1 MINYRLPI
9 PNSRFPFKCSVFFLL
24 FCCFIPTLYAA
35 DFAYLQ
41 TLLKKA
47 QHLQLAEQRE
57 WHILLHYQPSGDGY
71 ISEVDDPNFFNAY
84 NGKTE
89 PQAEL
94 EATLK
99 AFFTPNFQ
107 QNRQNQHPQCAFIAR
122 YHWLKA
128 QLNFEPMRLPP
139 QPCSRFDEWFAQ
151 LKPAG
156 LSLIFPA
163 AYLNNPSSMFGHTLL
178 RIDQA
183 NQDEQ
188 TRLLAYAIN
197 YTAATEEKNGLVFA
211 IKGLTGG
218 YPGVFSI
225 LPYYEKVKEY
235 NDLENRDTWEYQLNF
250 TPAEIRRLLWH
261 VWELNKIYFEYYF
274 FDENCAYHLLTLLEA
289 ARPTLDL
296 REQLLPWVI
305 PGDTVRVVVK
315 TPGLL
320 KKAVFRPASATV
332 LRHHLSQLPPKQQDW
347 VLALADSKSKIP
359 IPQSASSMTSKGKEG
374 KNGKIPSF
382 EKGGVGGILNSGG
395 SGEILNSSA
404 LGTLDIATRSK
415 ILETAY
421 DYLYYQHNKTEQ
433 SDRQSAQQLR
443 QLLIAR
449 SQLPTTTT
457 FSELKTP
464 PRPDQGHSSFRL
476 SVGLGYD
483 GQSIYQSLHLRP
495 AYHDLL
501 DPQVGYVQGAQIN
514 FLDLSLRHEIDSFGL
529 KLDNFKVID
538 IISLSPR
545 NRFFQPLSWKFNT
558 GLVRRPLTDN
568 KQPLVY
574 RTQGGVGFS
583 YQPTT
588 HLLGYAF
595 LETDLDIG
603 GTLNENYALGIG
615 GNIGLFLDIGSNWRG
630 QMYALIQQFELGHT
644 QTVREFGL
652 EQRLTLTQN
661 NALRLRW
668 SYHSFAEDEAFSQ
681 IEFSWHWYF

>member
-1 MINYRLPI
+1 MLNYQLPI
-9 PNSRFPFKCSVFFLL
+9 PHSLFPIFFLL
-24 FCCFIPTLYAA
+24 CFVPTLHANTA
-35 DFAYLQ
+35 DFAYLPI
-41 TLLKKA
+41 LLKKA

-71 ISEVDDPNFFNAY
+71 VSEVDDPNFFNAY

-99 AFFTPNFQ
+99 AFFAPNFQ
-107 QNRQNQHPQCAFIAR
+107 QNEQRQHPQCAFIAR

-128 QLNFEPMRLPP
+128 QLNFDPMRLPP
-139 QPCSRFDEWFAQ
+139 QPCSRFQEWFAQ

-197 YTAATEEKNGLVFA
+197 YTAATEEENGLVFA

-250 TPAEIRRLLWH
+250 TPDEIRRLLWH
-261 VWELNKIYFEYYF
+261 VWELDKIYFDYYF

-289 ARPTLDL
+289 ARPTLHL

-305 PGDTVRVVVK
+305 PGETVRVVVK

-332 LRHHLSQLPPKQQDW
+332 LRHHLSQLSPKQQDW
-347 VLALADSKSKIP
+347 VLALAKSQS
-359 IPQSASSMTSKGKEG
+359 QSATPKGKKAEKG
-374 KNGKIPSF
+374 KNPASKKEGTA
-382 EKGGVGGILNSGG
+382 ETLNSEN

-404 LGTLDIATRSK
+404 LGTLDVATRSK

-421 DYLYYQHNKTEQ
+421 DYLYYQHNKTEP

-449 SQLPTTTT
+449 SQLPTKNL

-464 PRPDQGHSSFRL
+464 PRPDQGHASFRL
-476 SVGLGYD
+476 SLGLGYD
-483 GQSIYQSLHLRP
+483 DKSVYQSLSLRP

-501 DPQVGYVQGAQIN
+501 DPEAGYVQGAQIN
-514 FLDLSLRHEIDSFGL
+514 FLDLSLRHEMDSFKL
-529 KLDNFKVID
+529 KLEHLKVID
-538 IISLSPR
+538 IISLTPR
-545 NRFFQPLSWKFNT
+545 NRFFQPLSWKLNT
-558 GLVRRPLTDN
+558 GFVRRSLTEH
-568 KQPLVY
+568 KRPLVY
-574 RTQGGVGFS
+574 RTQGGIGFS

-588 HLLGYAF
+588 DLLGYAF

-603 GTLNENYALGIG
+603 GTLDENYALGIG
-615 GNIGLFLDIGSNWRG
+615 GHVGLFLNMGPNWRG

-644 QTVREFGL
+644 QTQHEFGL
-652 EQRLTLTQN
+652 EQRFTLTQN

-668 SYHSFAEDEAFSQ
+668 RYHSFDGDDAFSQ